1 MVLLGLRDKVKEV
14 ETGLVRL
21 DGTVVQYVV
30 EETEQNPGIGHAA
43 TARWSYWVPFP
54 GVRYYSYEELLL

>member
-1 MVLLGLRDKVKEV
+1 MVLLGLRDKVKQV

-30 EETEQNPGIGHAA
+30 E
-43 TARWSYWVPFP
+43 
-54 GVRYYSYEELLL
+54 